1 MELKNEVLEE
11 VKIAEKPIGKSI
23 LNTSFLKNNVQE
35 VSVKTVENQ
44 VEATKGESDSNVP
57 GFVNTWQSW
66 LKIDRS
72 GIKTPENIP
81 VKVIEKKAE
90 IIDKFIEENP
100 KISQLKEEVNFV
112 VKEKNDDISHLM
124 TETLAKLYTEQR
136 LYTKAIKAY
145 EILQNKHP
153 ERAEDFKAKIQEIK
167 DLKQGK

>member
-1 MELKNEVLEE
+1 MKKENIED
-11 VKIAEKPIGKSI
+11 VKIEEKPIEKSI
-23 LNTSFLKNNVQE
+23 LNTSFLKTNVQE
-35 VSVKTVENQ
+35 TSVQTIENQ
-44 VEATKGESDSNVP
+44 VEKVSAEENNSNVP

-153 ERAEDFKAKIQEIK
+153 EKAKDFKVKIQEIK